1 MSKFFDRF
9 IRFSSCRKIFPK
21 FIKGAHYLKSGK
33 GDKERRNKA
42 C

>member
-1 MSKFFDRF
+1 MRKFFDRF
-9 IRFSSCRKIFPK
+9 IRFSSCGKIFHK

-33 GDKERRNKA
+33 VDKERRNIA